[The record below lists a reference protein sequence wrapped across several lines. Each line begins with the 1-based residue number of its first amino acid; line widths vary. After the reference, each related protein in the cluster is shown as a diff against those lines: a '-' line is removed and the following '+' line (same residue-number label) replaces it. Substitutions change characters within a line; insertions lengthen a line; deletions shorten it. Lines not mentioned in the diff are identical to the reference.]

1 MDETGRRARARKL
14 THKRHATDI
23 SGWGLLTA
31 NGATVLSA
39 STKWFV
45 LAGLSRH
52 IRAGSQILNT
62 TAAFA
67 IASYSAGARTLAVWA
82 TNADASAPLPLVVD
96 LSSFSS
102 ACRGLSVARFA
113 TDFNGKGDL
122 CGSIK
127 TNPEPR
133 PRRRTLTINIDTPR
147 QPRFRRPN
155 HNPHRH
161 TVR

>member
-1 MDETGRRARARKL
+1 MDETGRERRARKL
-14 THKRHATDI
+14 THEHHATDI
-23 SGWGLLTA
+23 SGWGLLTV
-31 NGATVLSA
+31 NGATVLSP
-39 STKWFV
+39 STKWYV

-122 CGSIK
+122 YTRYDDTVMSGASFAA
-127 TNPEPR
+127 
-133 PRRRTLTINIDTPR
+133 TLKPASAQT
-147 QPRFRRPN
+147 F
-155 HNPHRH
+155 
-161 TVR
+161 VVEGC